1 MRSLFASLLAVPLV
15 FGAMPA
21 FAQSNPSAAQI
32 IQSLTPKGNL
42 LTGHTR
48 GIRLAPSASTP
59 APGSMAYPT
68 TTHPAA
74 SAPQTQM
81 ATATAKPM
89 SQPERTASTAAPSVN
104 LNVDFATNSA
114 QLTPQAR
121 ATLDQL
127 GQALS
132 SSQLSSYRFR
142 IVGHTDTVGSPG
154 YNKTLSEQRA
164 DTVMKYLVSRF
175 GVAASRLQAQGVGEA
190 DLLVPTPPQT
200 PERRNRR
207 VQVINLG
214 A

>member
-15 FGAMPA
+15 FGAAPA
-21 FAQSNPSAAQI
+21 FAQSSPSAAQI

-48 GIRLAPSASTP
+48 GIRLAPPASTP

-68 TTHPAA
+68 ATHPAA
-74 SAPQTQM
+74 SAPQM

-89 SQPERTASTAAPSVN
+89 SQPEHTASSAAAPSVN

-114 QLTPQAR
+114 KLTPQAR
-121 ATLDQL
+121 TTLDQL

-164 DTVMKYLVSRF
+164 DAVMKYLVSKF